1 MTSSERLDGNNGLLL
16 SPNIDLLFDRGY
28 ISFSDNGAI
37 LISPLLDGD
46 DLARLGVNPAALG
59 NVGPFSAE
67 QGVYLAFHR
76 KEVFHAEV

>member
-1 MTSSERLDGNNGLLL
+1 MADDFGGRHRAELAAHLEEERLAKEREALHRAAQERSRRMLE
-16 SPNIDLLFDRGY
+16 
-28 ISFSDNGAI
+28 A
-37 LISPLLDGD
+37 D

-76 KEVFHAEV
+76 KEIFHAEV